1 MNNYNYLA
9 LHRQEDR
16 SQAGLKVARWSKVCS
31 GVEVGPDSWALSLP
45 RALFCHRDLA
55 SIIFAKGVTED
66 CLAGVGGS
74 GLSCSAAG
82 ALLCSVTT
90 VVSAVSAWSPE
101 LGRY

>member
-16 SQAGLKVARWSKVCS
+16 SQAGLKVAHWSKVQS

-55 SIIFAKGVTED
+55 FIILAKGVTED
-66 CLAGVGGS
+66 CLRGGS
-74 GLSCSAAG
+74 DLSCSAAG
-82 ALLCSVTT
+82 ALLRSVMTI
-90 VVSAVSAWSPE
+90 VSAVSAWSPE